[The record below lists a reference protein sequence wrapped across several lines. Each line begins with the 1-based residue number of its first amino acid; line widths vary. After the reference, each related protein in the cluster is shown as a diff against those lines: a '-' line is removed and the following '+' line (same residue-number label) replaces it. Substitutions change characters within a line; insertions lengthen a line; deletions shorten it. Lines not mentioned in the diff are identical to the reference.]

1 MAFTISL
8 PDEIL
13 SKAEEL
19 AAREQISLEELV
31 VAALSE
37 QFAGV
42 EYLRRRGERVSAER
56 FRAAL
61 GQIPGEYKIFCV
73 NGSPGR

>member
-1 MAFTISL
+1 MALTISL

-13 SKAEEL
+13 RKAEEL
-19 AAREQISLEELV
+19 AAREQVSLEELV

-42 EYLRRRGERVSAER
+42 EYLRRRAERASAER
-56 FRAAL
+56 FKAAL
-61 GQIPGEYKIFCV
+61 DQIPEAE
-73 NGSPGR
+73 PEPRDRAP